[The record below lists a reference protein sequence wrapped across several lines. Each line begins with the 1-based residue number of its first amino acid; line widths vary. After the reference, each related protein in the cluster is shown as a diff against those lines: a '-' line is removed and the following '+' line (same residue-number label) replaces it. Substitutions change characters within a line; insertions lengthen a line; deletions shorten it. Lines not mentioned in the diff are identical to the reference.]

1 MIVYYSMEFFRK
13 KKKKSWTVVLKKVF
27 FYSMAVI
34 NVLTIAVAAT
44 TFKPFFINVIFSTN
58 SLLFGIHTV

>member
-34 NVLTIAVAAT
+34 NVLTIAVSAT
-44 TFKPFFINVIFSTN
+44 TFKPFFINFPQIVCFLEYIQYRY
-58 SLLFGIHTV
+58 